1 MSTDFV
7 ENDRLRFPQ
16 IAPPEFGNDPQNVP
30 VSRRPLAIFC
40 EIRSKTEPVF
50 HPCKAA
56 ANAPQHPC
64 GSAAENASQSSCAS
78 HIKSTRPA
86 SQSSCARRRRKKF
99 KSVFFQD
106 MRLEKDTAH
115 EISADNFEEI
125 EAEISCSPSQ
135 NGPAVLKQK
144 NTRGK
149 GEAFSPSKRQLRCA
163 ACSMGRE

>member
-1 MSTDFV
+1 MWKMTD
-7 ENDRLRFPQ
+7 
-16 IAPPEFGNDPQNVP
+16 
-30 VSRRPLAIFC
+30 S
-40 EIRSKTEPVF
+40 VF
-50 HPCKAA
+50 HKSHPLNLETIHKMFPFHVVPSPFSAKSDQKQNLFSPPRKVA

-149 GEAFSPSKRQLRCA
+149 GFAFSPSKRQLRCA

>member
-1 MSTDFV
+1 MWKMTD
-7 ENDRLRFPQ
+7 
-16 IAPPEFGNDPQNVP
+16 
-30 VSRRPLAIFC
+30 S
-40 EIRSKTEPVF
+40 VF
-50 HPCKAA
+50 HKSHPLNLETIHKMFPFYVVPSPFSAKSDQKQNLFSPPRKVA

-64 GSAAENASQSSCAS
+64 GSAAEN
-78 HIKSTRPA
+78 A

-135 NGPAVLKQK
+135 NGPAVL
-144 NTRGK
+144 
-149 GEAFSPSKRQLRCA
+149 
-163 ACSMGRE
+163 

>member
-1 MSTDFV
+1 MTGS
-7 ENDRLRFPQ
+7 
-16 IAPPEFGNDPQNVP
+16 
-30 VSRRPLAIFC
+30 
-40 EIRSKTEPVF
+40 VF
-50 HPCKAA
+50 HKSHPLILETIHKMFPFHVVPSPFSAKSDQKQNLFSPPRKVA

-64 GSAAENASQSSCAS
+64 GSAAEN
-78 HIKSTRPA
+78 A

-135 NGPAVLKQK
+135 NGPAVL
-144 NTRGK
+144 
-149 GEAFSPSKRQLRCA
+149 
-163 ACSMGRE
+163 